1 MTPTFAKAVDPIFL
15 HVLGLL
21 DRISNGE
28 SPDPKEQKTI
38 INNLLTEAQGQLSQK
53 PDDWRLAKYALVSWV
68 DEVLIE
74 APWAAREW
82 WYNNVLE
89 VDHFE
94 SRIANTEFFIRE
106 KDAAKLT
113 RRDALEVY
121 YLCVVLGFRG
131 FYRTAGSDLAN
142 EADRLDIPHDVE
154 SWAQRTSRAIQLG
167 QGRPSIGGVSRPIE
181 GAPPLDGKYVLLGT
195 TLLGVIFAAITAT
208 VAAVMYLLTVE

>member
-15 HVLGLL
+15 HVLTLL
-21 DRISNGE
+21 DQISHGE
-28 SPDPKEQKTI
+28 SPDPKEQKNVV
-38 INNLLTEAQGQLSQK
+38 NNLLTEAQGQLSQR
-53 PDDWRLAKYALVSWV
+53 PEDWRLAKYALVAWV

-74 APWAAREW
+74 APWGGREW

-94 SRIANTEFFIRE
+94 SRMANTEFFVRGKE
-106 KDAAKLT
+106 AARLT

-131 FYRTAGSDLAN
+131 FYRTAGADVAH
-142 EADRLDIPHDVE
+142 EADRLEVPHDVE
-154 SWAQRTSRAIQLG
+154 SWAQRTARAIQLG
-167 QGRPSIGGVSRPIE
+167 QGRPSIGGVARPIE

-195 TLLGVIFAAITAT
+195 ALLGVIFAAITAT
-208 VAAVMYLLTVE
+208 AGAVMYLL